1 MKRFGEYKALNNNQA
16 GSGGCGQIFLVEKEN
31 DIERKAYMLKTI
43 DENDVKKNDILNLQ
57 NEIDKLSKLNDII
70 NPSPYIPPIYAS
82 DKYNYIIEKKNE
94 DECEENKIVEEPNI
108 MKARPYYVSDY
119 YSKQVL
125 YYYIKLNAGGFSET
139 YSKLLFEKILK
150 GIKFCHDNNICHLDI
165 KPANIIFD
173 KNFEIKILDFGLSD
187 DIKYDNGKIIDYKD
201 TRGTKQYKCPEI
213 WEEGKYYTGVEADV
227 FSLGVILFN
236 LVTGMYGFLT
246 SKVNDGYYKF
256 IYQKKYNLYWD
267 SVNQQIEKDNL
278 TEEFKKLY
286 LKMVSYNP
294 EERTNI
300 DIILG
305 DPWFD
310 EIKKLT
316 NEERQKKENE
326 LKSELKKIYDKK
338 ITNIKYSDGDENK
351 EEDENNVNDD
361 KKIVLAEEIIPLG
374 YEARSIDENDE
385 KFSNPNLIAKNMTK
399 DRINLNYCIFIEN
412 LIDELKFMNSLCDK
426 INSNKEEFEEVLT
439 IKASENALKIK
450 VKFED
455 KKENNIKCIIHI
467 ELFKYGD
474 KHVLEF
480 LRKGGD
486 VSDYYNNVLIIK
498 DIIKNGKVSE
508 ENKPNKNQLKF

>member
-1 MKRFGEYKALNNNQA
+1 
-16 GSGGCGQIFLVEKEN
+16 
-31 DIERKAYMLKTI
+31 
-43 DENDVKKNDILNLQ
+43 
-57 NEIDKLSKLNDII
+57 
-70 NPSPYIPPIYAS
+70 
-82 DKYNYIIEKKNE
+82 
-94 DECEENKIVEEPNI
+94 
-108 MKARPYYVSDY
+108 
-119 YSKQVL
+119 
-125 YYYIKLNAGGFSET
+125 
-139 YSKLLFEKILK
+139 
-150 GIKFCHDNNICHLDI
+150 
-165 KPANIIFD
+165 
-173 KNFEIKILDFGLSD
+173 
-187 DIKYDNGKIIDYKD
+187 
-201 TRGTKQYKCPEI
+201 
-213 WEEGKYYTGVEADV
+213 
-227 FSLGVILFN
+227 
-236 LVTGMYGFLT
+236 
-246 SKVNDGYYKF
+246 
-256 IYQKKYNLYWD
+256 
-267 SVNQQIEKDNL
+267 
-278 TEEFKKLY
+278 
-286 LKMVSYNP
+286 MVSYNP

-385 KFSNPNLIAKNMTK
+385 NDEKFSNPNLIAKNMTK

-426 INSNKEEFEEVLT
+426 IKSNKEEFEEVLT
-439 IKASENALKIK
+439 IKASDNALKIK

-455 KKENNIKCIIHI
+455 EKENNIKCIIHI

-498 DIIKNGKVSE
+498 DIIKNGEVSA
-508 ENKPNKNQLKF
+508 ENKKNKNQLKF

>member
-1 MKRFGEYKALNNNQA
+1 
-16 GSGGCGQIFLVEKEN
+16 
-31 DIERKAYMLKTI
+31 
-43 DENDVKKNDILNLQ
+43 
-57 NEIDKLSKLNDII
+57 
-70 NPSPYIPPIYAS
+70 
-82 DKYNYIIEKKNE
+82 
-94 DECEENKIVEEPNI
+94 
-108 MKARPYYVSDY
+108 
-119 YSKQVL
+119 
-125 YYYIKLNAGGFSET
+125 
-139 YSKLLFEKILK
+139 
-150 GIKFCHDNNICHLDI
+150 
-165 KPANIIFD
+165 
-173 KNFEIKILDFGLSD
+173 
-187 DIKYDNGKIIDYKD
+187 
-201 TRGTKQYKCPEI
+201 
-213 WEEGKYYTGVEADV
+213 
-227 FSLGVILFN
+227 
-236 LVTGMYGFLT
+236 
-246 SKVNDGYYKF
+246 
-256 IYQKKYNLYWD
+256 
-267 SVNQQIEKDNL
+267 
-278 TEEFKKLY
+278 
-286 LKMVSYNP
+286 MVSYNP

-326 LKSELKKIYDKK
+326 LKSELKKIYDEK

-351 EEDENNVNDD
+351 DEDENNVNDD

-412 LIDELKFMNSLCDK
+412 LIDELKFMNSVYDK
-426 INSNKEEFEEVLT
+426 INSNEKEFEDVLT
-439 IKASENALKIK
+439 IEALPKDLKIK

-455 KKENNIKCIIHI
+455 ENENNIKCIIHI

-486 VSDYYNNVLIIK
+486 ISDYYNNVLIIK

-508 ENKPNKNQLKF
+508 ENKPKKNQLKF